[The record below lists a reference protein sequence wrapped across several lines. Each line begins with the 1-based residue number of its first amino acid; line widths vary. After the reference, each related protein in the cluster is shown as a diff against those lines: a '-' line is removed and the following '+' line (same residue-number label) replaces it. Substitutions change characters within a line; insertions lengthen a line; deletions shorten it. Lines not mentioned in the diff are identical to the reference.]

1 MKPTGLHSSKTSKW
15 PVFQSEA
22 NVKLPYLV
30 LTAASINS
38 SQNIVHVQSV
48 VHDWILSYFLFSHFH
63 CIYFFGDL
71 LLVTLT
77 PEITATL
84 LIGYCSLVTK
94 LCPTLLPL
102 PWTISNQD
110 PLSMGFPR
118 QEYWSGLPFPSPG
131 DLPDPGIKHAFP
143 TLAGGFF
150 TTEPPG
156 KP

>member
-1 MKPTGLHSSKTSKW
+1 MTSH
-15 PVFQSEA
+15 QIREA

-30 LTAASINS
+30 LTAALINS
-38 SQNIVHVQSV
+38 SQNIVYVQSV
-48 VHDWILSYFLFSHFH
+48 VHDWILLYFLFFHFH
-63 CIYFFGDL
+63 CIYFFGNL
-71 LLVTLT
+71 VLVTLK
-77 PEITATL
+77 PEITAAL
-84 LIGYCSLVTK
+84 LISYCSLVTK

-118 QEYWSGLPFPSPG
+118 QEYWSGLPFPSPE

-143 TLAGGFF
+143 TLTGRFF